1 MQQHA
6 ERGGT
11 KSMVSYVMKQCLFST
26 SLLGKRQN
34 LSSADLQP
42 IGSLINGHMTE
53 RYCAL
58 KVN

>member
-1 MQQHA
+1 MRRNKVNGQLCN
-6 ERGGT
+6 ET
-11 KSMVSYVMKQCLFST
+11 VSFST

>member
-1 MQQHA
+1 
-6 ERGGT
+6 
-11 KSMVSYVMKQCLFST
+11 MVSYVMKQCLFST